1 MKRAFEV
8 ICSEAASAA
17 LTKSECHEIVQSV
30 LPMAEQQSRG
40 VHEGLTF
47 GFSMHNT
54 EWKVVVDLHQSW
66 VKFLRK
72 DEFEKGMADAL
83 SRN

>member
-1 MKRAFEV
+1 MKRAIKV
-8 ICSEAASAA
+8 ICSEAAAAA
-17 LTKSECHEIVQSV
+17 LTQSECHEIVQSV
-30 LPMAEQQSRG
+30 LPMAQQKNRG

-47 GFSMHNT
+47 AFDMHDA
-54 EWKVVVDLHQSW
+54 EWKVVVDLQQSW

-83 SRN
+83 RRN